1 MENTENL
8 KRKSRKLR
16 VALIVGIV
24 FFAVFLFGILAD
36 QSVIGDRRPRTV
48 VLMMCLNEANSA
60 FIADNG
66 AWPKKFDNAGLFAV
80 LSGADS
86 GKVYVTFKTRE
97 ISRNG
102 ELLDE
107 WETPLRVTRVSDIK
121 LKIESAGPDKIFGT
135 ADDITNQ

>member
-1 MENTENL
+1 MTEEP
-8 KRKSRKLR
+8 KREKPWKLR

-24 FFAVFLFGILAD
+24 FFAVLLFGMSSD
-36 QSVIGDRRPRTV
+36 QWLIVDSRPRTEA
-48 VLMMCLNEANSA
+48 LMMCLNEASSA
-60 FIADNG
+60 YIADNG
-66 AWPKKFDNAGLFAV
+66 AWPKKFDNADLFAV

-86 GKVYVTFKTRE
+86 GKVYVTFKTRN

-102 ELLDE
+102 ELLDD
-107 WETPLRVTRVSDIK
+107 WGAPLRVTRVSDIK